1 MMSTLSSGA
10 AAAPQ
15 ASEVESFV
23 YQDTENVPGVE
34 TPKPPDPGPQE
45 KSVGRDHSPR
55 ASEDEVARYVAEA
68 RAEGIR
74 EGERL
79 AKAELQDEVARERSR
94 IDAMLSAFQ
103 QERNEYYSKVE
114 VQLVHFA
121 LAIAAKILHR
131 EAQVDRMV
139 VAGLVKVM
147 LEKLQQ
153 GTKVTVRVRP
163 EAAESWRHY
172 FHDNSTVRILE
183 DFSLQS
189 TDCVFET
196 EVGVAEVGLDAQLK
210 EIEKGFFD
218 LLAQKPAPKPEAK

>member
-1 MMSTLSSGA
+1 MSTLSSGA
-10 AAAPQ
+10 AAARQ
-15 ASEVESFV
+15 ATEVESFV
-23 YQDTENVPGVE
+23 YQDTESVFGSE
-34 TPKPPDPGPQE
+34 TAKPADQKPQE
-45 KSVGRDHSPR
+45 KSPGRDSASRP
-55 ASEDEVARYVAEA
+55 SEDEVARYVAEA

-79 AKAELQDEVARERSR
+79 AKAGFQEELARERSR
-94 IDAMLSAFQ
+94 IDAVLSAFQ

-131 EAQVDRMV
+131 EAQVDRM
-139 VAGLVKVM
+139 AATGLVKVM
-147 LEKLQQ
+147 VEKVQQ
-153 GTKVTVRVRP
+153 GTKVTIRVRP

-172 FHDNSTVRILE
+172 FHDNSTLQVVE

-189 TDCVFET
+189 NDCVFET

>member
-1 MMSTLSSGA
+1 MSTLSSGA
-10 AAAPQ
+10 AGARTAV
-15 ASEVESFV
+15 EVEAFV
-23 YQDTENVPGVE
+23 YQDTDNVLGVQ
-34 TPKPPDPGPQE
+34 TPNLAEPQPQE
-45 KSVGRDHSPR
+45 KSASRESAPR
-55 ASEDEVARYVAEA
+55 TNDEEGLRSVAEA
-68 RAEGIR
+68 RTEGIR

-79 AKAELQDEVARERSR
+79 ARAGFQEELARERSR
-94 IDAMLSAFQ
+94 IGETLSQFQ

-172 FHDNSTVRILE
+172 FHDNSTVQITE
-183 DFSLQS
+183 DFSMQA

-196 EVGVAEVGLDAQLK
+196 ELGVAEVGLDAQLK

-218 LLAQKPAPKPEAK
+218 LLAQKPTQKPEAK

>member
-1 MMSTLSSGA
+1 MSTLSSGA
-10 AAAPQ
+10 GARPAD
-15 ASEVESFV
+15 VESFV
-23 YQDTENVPGVE
+23 YQDTDTIFGGD
-34 TPKPPDPGPQE
+34 TPKPADQRPQE
-45 KSVGRDHSPR
+45 KVASREGAPR
-55 ASEDEVARYVAEA
+55 ASEEEMARLAAET

-79 AKAELQDEVARERSR
+79 ARAGFQEEIARERARVSEL
-94 IDAMLSAFQ
+94 LSSMQ

-172 FHDNSTVRILE
+172 FHDNSTMQIVE

-196 EVGVAEVGLDAQLK
+196 ELGVAEVGLDAQLK

-218 LLAQKPAPKPEAK
+218 LLAQKPTQKLEAK

>member
-1 MMSTLSSGA
+1 MSILSSGA
-10 AAAPQ
+10 AAARQ
-15 ASEVESFV
+15 ATEVESFV
-23 YQDTENVPGVE
+23 YQDTESVFGAE
-34 TPKPPDPGPQE
+34 TPKPLEQGPHE
-45 KSVGRDHSPR
+45 PSSSRDSASRP
-55 ASEDEVARYVAEA
+55 SEDEVARYVAEA

-79 AKAELQDEVARERSR
+79 AKAGFQEELARERSR
-94 IDAMLSAFQ
+94 IDGVLAAFQ

-147 LEKLQQ
+147 VEKLQQ

-172 FHDNSTVRILE
+172 FHDNSTMQIVE

-189 TDCVFET
+189 NDCVFET
-196 EVGVAEVGLDAQLK
+196 EVGIAEVGLDAQLK

>member
-1 MMSTLSSGA
+1 MNTLSNGA
-10 AAAPQ
+10 AAAP
-15 ASEVESFV
+15 AADVEAFV
-23 YQDTENVPGVE
+23 YQDTESVFGAE
-34 TPKPPDPGPQE
+34 TPKPPDERPQQ
-45 KSVGRDHSPR
+45 KSESRDPAPR
-55 ASEDEVARYVAEA
+55 TSEEEIARSIADA

-74 EGERL
+74 EGDRL
-79 AKAELQDEVARERSR
+79 ARAGFQEELARERSR
-94 IDAMLSAFQ
+94 IDGILSAFQ
-103 QERNEYYSKVE
+103 RERNEYYSKVE

-153 GTKVTVRVRP
+153 GTRTIVRVRP

-172 FHDNSTVRILE
+172 FHDNSTMQVVE
-183 DFSLQS
+183 DSSLGAN
-189 TDCVFET
+189 DCLLET
-196 EVGVAEVGLDAQLK
+196 ELGTADVGLDAQLK

-218 LLAQKPAPKPEAK
+218 LLAQNPVHKLEAK

>member
-1 MMSTLSSGA
+1 MSTLSSGA
-10 AAAPQ
+10 AAARP
-15 ASEVESFV
+15 AAEVESFV
-23 YQDTENVPGVE
+23 YQDSGNVFGVE
-34 TPKPPDPGPQE
+34 TPKPVNEGLKESGTSRDGGP
-45 KSVGRDHSPR
+45 RT
-55 ASEDEVARYVAEA
+55 SEEDVARSVAEA

-74 EGERL
+74 EGDRL
-79 AKAELQDEVARERSR
+79 ARAGFEADIARERSR
-94 IDAMLSAFQ
+94 VAELMSAMQ

-172 FHDNSTVRILE
+172 FHDNSTMQIVE
-183 DFSLQS
+183 DFSMQS

-196 EVGVAEVGLDAQLK
+196 ELGTADVGLDSQLK

-218 LLAQKPAPKPEAK
+218 LLAQKPVPKLEAK

>member
-1 MMSTLSSGA
+1 MSTLSSGA
-10 AAAPQ
+10 AARPATD
-15 ASEVESFV
+15 VESFV
-23 YQDTENVPGVE
+23 YQDTESVLSVE
-34 TPKPPDPGPQE
+34 TPKPADQRPQE
-45 KSVGRDHSPR
+45 RSTNRDNAPR
-55 ASEDEVARYVAEA
+55 TSEEEMARLVAEA

-79 AKAELQDEVARERSR
+79 ARVAFQEEVTRERSR
-94 IDAMLSAFQ
+94 IDGMLSAFQ

-147 LEKLQQ
+147 VEKLQQ

-172 FHDNSTVRILE
+172 FHDNSTMQIVE

-196 EVGVAEVGLDAQLK
+196 EVGTAEVGLDAQLK

-218 LLAQKPAPKPEAK
+218 LLAQKPAAKLEAK

>member
-1 MMSTLSSGA
+1 MNTLSNGA
-10 AAAPQ
+10 AAAP
-15 ASEVESFV
+15 AADVEAFV
-23 YQDTENVPGVE
+23 YQDTDSVFGAE
-34 TPKPPDPGPQE
+34 TPKPADEHPQE
-45 KSVGRDHSPR
+45 KNENHDSEPR
-55 ASEDEVARYVAEA
+55 TSHEEIARSVAEA

-74 EGERL
+74 EGDRL
-79 AKAELQDEVARERSR
+79 ARAAFQEELARERSR
-94 IDAMLSAFQ
+94 IDGILSAFQ
-103 QERNEYYSKVE
+103 RERNEYYSKVE

-139 VAGLVKVM
+139 VAGLVRVM

-153 GTKVTVRVRP
+153 GTKVVVRVHP

-172 FHDNSTVRILE
+172 FHDNPTMRVVE
-183 DFSLQS
+183 DFSLQA

-196 EVGVAEVGLDAQLK
+196 ELGTAEVGLDAQLK

-218 LLAQKPAPKPEAK
+218 LLAQKPTQKLEAK

>member
-1 MMSTLSSGA
+1 MSTLSSGA
-10 AAAPQ
+10 AAARS
-15 ASEVESFV
+15 ATEVESFV
-23 YQDTENVPGVE
+23 YQDTENVLGVE
-34 TPKPPDPGPQE
+34 TPKPADPRPQE
-45 KSVGRDHSPR
+45 KSASRDS
-55 ASEDEVARYVAEA
+55 ASRTSEEELARSVAEA
-68 RAEGIR
+68 RVEGIR

-79 AKAELQDEVARERSR
+79 ARAGFQEELARERSR
-94 IDAMLSAFQ
+94 IDAVLSAFQ
-103 QERNEYYSKVE
+103 LERNEYYSKVE

-147 LEKLQQ
+147 VEKLQQ

-172 FHDNSTVRILE
+172 FHDNSTMQIVE
-183 DFSLQS
+183 DFSLQQ

-196 EVGVAEVGLDAQLK
+196 EVGTAEVGLDAQLK

-218 LLAQKPAPKPEAK
+218 LLAQKPAPKLEGK

>member
-1 MMSTLSSGA
+1 MSTLSSSAAGVQA
-10 AAAPQ
+10 AA
-15 ASEVESFV
+15 EVEAFV
-23 YQDTENVPGVE
+23 YQDTENVFGVE
-34 TPKPPDPGPQE
+34 TPKPADQRPQE
-45 KSVGRDHSPR
+45 MNANRDSSPR
-55 ASEDEVARYVAEA
+55 TSEDEVARLVAEA

-79 AKAELQDEVARERSR
+79 ARAGFQEEVARERSQ
-94 IDAMLSAFQ
+94 AAAVMSALK

-114 VQLVHFA
+114 VELVHFA

-147 LEKLQQ
+147 LEKLQH

-172 FHDNSTVRILE
+172 FHDNSAIQIAE

-196 EVGVAEVGLDAQLK
+196 ELGVAEVGFEAQLK

-218 LLAQKPAPKPEAK
+218 LLAQKPVPKPEAK

>member
-1 MMSTLSSGA
+1 MSTLSSGA
-10 AAAPQ
+10 AGAQPAA
-15 ASEVESFV
+15 EVEAFV
-23 YQDTENVPGVE
+23 YQDTEGVFGVE
-34 TPKPPDPGPQE
+34 TPKPAEQRPQE
-45 KSVGRDHSPR
+45 KSVSRDSAPR
-55 ASEDEVARYVAEA
+55 TSEEDVARLIAEA
-68 RAEGIR
+68 RTEGIR

-79 AKAELQDEVARERSR
+79 ARAGFQEELARERSR
-94 IDAMLSAFQ
+94 VAEVTSGLQ
-103 QERNEYYSKVE
+103 KERDEYYSKVE

-153 GTKVTVRVRP
+153 GTKVKVRVRP

-172 FHDNSTVRILE
+172 FHDNASMQIVE
-183 DFSLQS
+183 DFTLQS

-196 EVGVAEVGLDAQLK
+196 ELGVAEVGLESQLK

-218 LLAQKPAPKPEAK
+218 LLAQKPAPKLEAK

>member
-1 MMSTLSSGA
+1 MSTLSSGA
-10 AAAPQ
+10 AARRAT
-15 ASEVESFV
+15 EVESFV
-23 YQDTENVPGVE
+23 YQDTESVFGVE
-34 TPKPPDPGPQE
+34 TPKPAEQRPQE
-45 KSVGRDHSPR
+45 KIANRDNTPR
-55 ASEDEVARYVAEA
+55 ASEEETARLVAEA

-74 EGERL
+74 EGDRL
-79 AKAELQDEVARERSR
+79 ARAGFQEELARERSR
-94 IDAMLSAFQ
+94 VPDLLSAMQ

-153 GTKVTVRVRP
+153 GTKVTVHVRP

-172 FHDNSTVRILE
+172 FHENSNMQIVE
-183 DFSLQS
+183 DASLQS

-196 EVGVAEVGLDAQLK
+196 ELGVAEVGLDSQLK

-218 LLAQKPAPKPEAK
+218 LLAQKPTQKLEAK

>member
-1 MMSTLSSGA
+1 MSTLSSGA
-10 AAAPQ
+10 AGAQPAT
-15 ASEVESFV
+15 EVEAFV
-23 YQDTENVPGVE
+23 YQDTESVFGAE
-34 TPKPPDPGPQE
+34 TPKPVDERPLE
-45 KSVGRDHSPR
+45 KSTSRDTAPR
-55 ASEDEVARYVAEA
+55 TSEDEMARLAAEA

-79 AKAELQDEVARERSR
+79 ARAGFEAEIARERSR
-94 IDAMLSAFQ
+94 VTEIITKLQ
-103 QERNEYYSKVE
+103 QERSEYYSKVE

-131 EAQVDRMV
+131 EAQVDRTV

-153 GTKVTVRVRP
+153 GSKVIVRVRP

-172 FHDNSTVRILE
+172 FHDHATMQIVE
-183 DFSLQS
+183 DSSLQP

-196 EVGVAEVGLDAQLK
+196 ELGTADIGLDSQLK

-218 LLAQKPAPKPEAK
+218 LLAQRPALEPKLK

>member
-1 MMSTLSSGA
+1 MALRRRSRQS
-10 AAAPQ
+10 
-15 ASEVESFV
+15 
-23 YQDTENVPGVE
+23 
-34 TPKPPDPGPQE
+34 KRPQE
-45 KSVGRDHSPR
+45 KSAVRDNPPR
-55 ASEDEVARYVAEA
+55 NSEEEIARAVTEA

-79 AKAELQDEVARERSR
+79 SRTGFQEELARERSR
-94 IDAMLSAFQ
+94 IAEVLAKFQ
-103 QERNEYYSKVE
+103 QERDDYYSKVE

-153 GTKVTVRVRP
+153 GTKVVVRVRP

-172 FHDNSTVRILE
+172 FHDNATVQIRE

-196 EVGVAEVGLDAQLK
+196 ELGIADVGLDAQLK

-218 LLAQKPAPKPEAK
+218 LLAQSPSLNPKQNDSRTPGIMPQLACATDPRSAGVAV

>member
-1 MMSTLSSGA
+1 M
-10 AAAPQ
+10 
-15 ASEVESFV
+15 
-23 YQDTENVPGVE
+23 
-34 TPKPPDPGPQE
+34 
-45 KSVGRDHSPR
+45 
-55 ASEDEVARYVAEA
+55 ARLVAEA
-68 RAEGIR
+68 RTEGIR

-79 AKAELQDEVARERSR
+79 ARVGYEQELARERSQVAA
-94 IDAMLSAFQ
+94 IMSGLQ
-103 QERNEYYSKVE
+103 QERNEYFSKVE

-147 LEKLQQ
+147 VEKLQQ

-163 EAAESWRHY
+163 EVAESWRHY
-172 FHDNSTVRILE
+172 FHDNSNIQVVQ
-183 DFSLQS
+183 DFSLQQP

-196 EVGVAEVGLDAQLK
+196 ELGTAEIGLDAQLK

-218 LLAQKPAPKPEAK
+218 LLAQNPVQKPQAK

>member
-1 MMSTLSSGA
+1 MNTLSNSA
-10 AAAPQ
+10 AGVQPAA
-15 ASEVESFV
+15 EVEAFV
-23 YQDTENVPGVE
+23 YQDTESVLGVE
-34 TPKPPDPGPQE
+34 TPRPAEERPKEQVSSRE
-45 KSVGRDHSPR
+45 SAPR
-55 ASEDEVARYVAEA
+55 TSEEEVARWVTEA
-68 RAEGIR
+68 RAEGTR

-79 AKAELQDEVARERSR
+79 ARAGFEQELTRERSR
-94 IDAMLSAFQ
+94 LSEMLSMFQ
-103 QERNEYYSKVE
+103 QERDEYYSKVE

-153 GTKVTVRVRP
+153 GTKVVVRVHP

-172 FHDNSTVRILE
+172 FHDNPTMRVVE
-183 DFSLQS
+183 DFSLQA

-196 EVGVAEVGLDAQLK
+196 ELGTAEVGLDAQLK

-218 LLAQKPAPKPEAK
+218 LLAQKPTQKLEAK

>member
-10 AAAPQ
+10 AGARRAT
-15 ASEVESFV
+15 EVESFV
-23 YQDTENVPGVE
+23 YQDTDSVFGVE
-34 TPKPPDPGPQE
+34 TPKPAEQRPQE
-45 KSVGRDHSPR
+45 AISSRDNTPR
-55 ASEDEVARYVAEA
+55 ANEEETARSIAEA
-68 RAEGIR
+68 RTEGIR

-79 AKAELQDEVARERSR
+79 ARAGFQEELARERSR
-94 IDAMLSAFQ
+94 VIELMSAMQL
-103 QERNEYYSKVE
+103 ERNEYYSKVE

-147 LEKLQQ
+147 LEKLQH
-153 GTKVTVRVRP
+153 GTKVTVRVHP

-172 FHDNSTVRILE
+172 FHENSTMQIVE
-183 DFSLQS
+183 DASLRP

-196 EVGVAEVGLDAQLK
+196 ELGIAEVGLDAQLK

-218 LLAQKPAPKPEAK
+218 LLAQKPTQKLETK

>member
-1 MMSTLSSGA
+1 MMSTLSNGA
-10 AAAPQ
+10 AAARQ
-15 ASEVESFV
+15 AAEVEAFV
-23 YQDTENVPGVE
+23 YQNTESVLGVE
-34 TPKPPDPGPQE
+34 TPKSANEPPQE
-45 KSVGRDHSPR
+45 KSASRDSAPR
-55 ASEDEVARYVAEA
+55 TNEDDTARLVAEA
-68 RAEGIR
+68 RADGIR

-79 AKAELQDEVARERSR
+79 ARAGFQEEVARERSR
-94 IDAMLSAFQ
+94 AAEVISGLQ
-103 QERNEYYSKVE
+103 KERTEYYSKVE

-172 FHDNSTVRILE
+172 FHENSTMHVVE
-183 DFSLQS
+183 DFSLQP
-189 TDCVFET
+189 TDCVFVT
-196 EVGVAEVGLDAQLK
+196 ELGTADVGLDAQLK

-218 LLAQKPAPKPEAK
+218 LLAQKPVAKPE

>member
-1 MMSTLSSGA
+1 
-10 AAAPQ
+10 
-15 ASEVESFV
+15 
-23 YQDTENVPGVE
+23 
-34 TPKPPDPGPQE
+34 
-45 KSVGRDHSPR
+45 
-55 ASEDEVARYVAEA
+55 
-68 RAEGIR
+68 
-74 EGERL
+74 
-79 AKAELQDEVARERSR
+79 
-94 IDAMLSAFQ
+94 
-103 QERNEYYSKVE
+103 
-114 VQLVHFA
+114 

-147 LEKLQQ
+147 VEKLQQ

-172 FHDNSTVRILE
+172 FHDNSTMQIVE

-196 EVGVAEVGLDAQLK
+196 EVGTAEVGLDAQLK

-218 LLAQKPAPKPEAK
+218 LLAQKPAAKLEAK